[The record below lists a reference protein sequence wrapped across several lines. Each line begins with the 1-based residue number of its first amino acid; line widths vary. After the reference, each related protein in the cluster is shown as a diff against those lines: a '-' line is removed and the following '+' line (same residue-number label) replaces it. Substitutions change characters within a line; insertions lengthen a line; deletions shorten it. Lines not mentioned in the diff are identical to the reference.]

1 MLRIIKSHLLRGL
14 LAITAL
20 PFYFSSAMA
29 ADSLYNLPYG
39 VTPISHDIYK
49 MHMIMIYICT
59 GIGVLVFGALIYC
72 LVKFRHSKG
81 AVPDHSIHE
90 HIGVEIA
97 WTVIP
102 FLILVAMAVPATE
115 VLSLMHNDA
124 KPMVNI
130 KITGYQWKWHYEYLD
145 QGIEFFSNLSTPQ
158 NQIDGTAPK
167 DPHYLLEVDHPL
179 VLPTNEKI
187 RFLVTSNDVIHSWW
201 VPDLGIKQDAIPG
214 YVNETWA
221 IIEKPGTYR
230 GQCGELCG
238 AFHGFMPIVVK
249 AISPQ
254 AFQKWVAQQT
264 GAQVA
269 ALNAQKIVSTFT
281 LPQLM
286 TKGKSIYDNKCAACH
301 QLTGKGLPP
310 MFPAIQG
317 GAIATGPVSQHIN
330 LVLHGVNGTAMQ
342 AFGDQLDNTDLA
354 AVITYQRNAWGNNKL
369 SKVTVV
375 EPADIEKARE

>member
-20 PFYFSSAMA
+20 PCCLSTALA

-49 MHMIMIYICT
+49 MHMIMIYIC
-59 GIGVLVFGALIYC
+59 GVIGVLVFGALIYC

-81 AVPDHSIHE
+81 AVPDRFLSE

-115 VLSLMHNDA
+115 VLSSMHDDT

-130 KITGYQWKWHYEYLD
+130 KVTGYQWKWHYEYLD
-145 QGIEFFSNLSTPQ
+145 QGIQFFSTLSTPQ
-158 NQIDGTAPK
+158 NQIDGLAPK
-167 DPHYLLEVDHPL
+167 DPYYLLEVDHPL
-179 VLPTNEKI
+179 VVPTHEKI

-221 IIEKPGTYR
+221 IIDKPGIYR

-238 AFHGFMPIVVK
+238 AFHGFMPIVVQ
-249 AISPQ
+249 AVSPQ
-254 AFQKWVAQQT
+254 DFQKWVTKQE
-264 GAQVA
+264 GAEA
-269 ALNAQKIVSTFT
+269 ASIAAQKVVTTLT

-286 TKGKSIYDNKCAACH
+286 TRGKDVYDNKCAACH
-301 QLTGKGLPP
+301 QLSGKGLPP

-317 GAIATGPVSQHIN
+317 SLIATGSVAKHIN
-330 LVLHGVNGTAMQ
+330 IVLHGVNGTAMQ

-354 AVITYQRNAWGNNKL
+354 AVVTYERNAWGNDKL
-369 SKVTVV
+369 SQVKVV
-375 EPADIEKARE
+375 EPADVQKAR